1 MNQRDTEVDLSFQGE
16 LIMTKKIPLLL
27 GAILMGAAGAV
38 AAQDVGG
45 STTSPSTSSAPDS
58 GMSASGTS
66 STAAFAKLDKDQDG
80 MISKSEAGK
89 DSKLKTGF
97 KTADT
102 SKDGKLD
109 PAEFAEFEAGASSG
123 SMSSTPS
130 TSSPGAMSPP

>member
-1 MNQRDTEVDLSFQGE
+1 MTQKFPL
-16 LIMTKKIPLLL
+16 LIGALLL
-27 GAILMGAAGAV
+27 GAAGV
-38 AAQDVGG
+38 ASAQSG
-45 STTSPSTSSAPDS
+45 TSPGTPDS
-58 GMSASGTS
+58 GMSASGSS

-89 DSKLKTGF
+89 DSKLKEGF

-123 SMSSTPS
+123 SMST
-130 TSSPGAMSPP
+130 SPGAMSPP

>member
-1 MNQRDTEVDLSFQGE
+1 
-16 LIMTKKIPLLL
+16 MTKKIPLLL
-27 GAILMGAAGAV
+27 GAVLMGAVGAV
-38 AAQDVGG
+38 SAQGVGG
-45 STTSPSTSSAPDS
+45 STSGMSPSTSGAPDS

-89 DSKLKTGF
+89 DSKLKDGF

-109 PAEFAEFEAGASSG
+109 PAEFAEFEAGASGG
-123 SMSSTPS
+123 SMSSTPGASSS
-130 TSSPGAMSPP
+130 TTTPGSMSPP

>member
-1 MNQRDTEVDLSFQGE
+1 
-16 LIMTKKIPLLL
+16 MTRKFPLLI
-27 GAILMGAAGAV
+27 GALLAGAV
-38 AAQDVGG
+38 GVASAEQ
-45 STTSPSTSSAPDS
+45 STNMAEAMPDMSKPSTSSAPDS

-89 DSKLKTGF
+89 DTKLKGGF

-123 SMSSTPS
+123 TMSPTPSSST
-130 TSSPGAMSPP
+130 TTPGSMPPP

>member
-1 MNQRDTEVDLSFQGE
+1 
-16 LIMTKKIPLLL
+16 MTHKLPLLV
-27 GAILMGAAGAV
+27 GALFLGAAGV
-38 AAQDVGG
+38 ASAQNMAGAIDEKVPDHA
-45 STTSPSTSSAPDS
+45 TTTTPDS

-80 MISKSEAGK
+80 MVSKSEAGK
-89 DSKLKTGF
+89 DAKLKTGF

-123 SMSSTPS
+123 SLST
-130 TSSPGAMSPP
+130 TPGSMAPP